1 MGTLVKLLDN
11 DKVFFVNGEWYDV
24 PHLQWDRR

>member
-24 PHLQWDRR
+24 PHLQ